1 VKISLARE
9 ALLGQLQTVSRV
21 ASTRSAI
28 QAFARL
34 SLIRAVCERVNGHR
48 HERSPSAL
56 CSSVSAAPCA
66 VLRRWDHRRMVPREQ
81 FGEGPV

>member
-34 SLIRAVCERVNGHR
+34 SLIRAVWRTCQW
-48 HERSPSAL
+48 PSARTLAFGALLVGFGSTL
-56 CSSVSAAPCA
+56 CRP
-66 VLRRWDHRRMVPREQ
+66 
-81 FGEGPV
+81 